1 MFIMPRTCKSYIE
14 SKLLSEEE
22 KEIFSKGIS
31 KEADDIIKK
40 YMLDKNGKVAPTTT
54 KESWLKYKPLLKD
67 YLTIEE
73 RLFYLLT
80 YVASEM
86 MWIST
91 SKELIEIALQ
101 LINK

>member
-1 MFIMPRTCKSYIE
+1 MKGTINM
-14 SKLLSEEE
+14 
-22 KEIFSKGIS
+22 EILV
-31 KEADDIIKK
+31 D
-40 YMLDKNGKVAPTTT
+40 NGKVKLYKKNDDYILELWSSST
-54 KESWLKYKPLLKD
+54 KHPDYVKSLSSYEKISKPLLKD

-91 SKELIEIALQ
+91 SKELLEIALQ

>member
-1 MFIMPRTCKSYIE
+1 MEIVVDNNGIKLYNNGNDYVLELWSSSTKHPDYVKTLSSY
-14 SKLLSEEE
+14 E
-22 KEIFSKGIS
+22 KIS
-31 KEADDIIKK
+31 
-40 YMLDKNGKVAPTTT
+40 
-54 KESWLKYKPLLKD
+54 KPLLKD

-101 LINK
+101 LIERK

>member
-1 MFIMPRTCKSYIE
+1 MEILVDNGRVKLYKNNDDYILE
-14 SKLLSEEE
+14 LWSSSTKHPDYVKTLLSYE
-22 KEIFSKGIS
+22 KIS
-31 KEADDIIKK
+31 
-40 YMLDKNGKVAPTTT
+40 
-54 KESWLKYKPLLKD
+54 KPLLKD

-86 MWIST
+86 MWITT

>member
-1 MFIMPRTCKSYIE
+1 MVLSDTKGNSMDNMEMIVNTVNVKLYKKDDDYILELWSSSTKHPDYVKTLSSY
-14 SKLLSEEE
+14 E
-22 KEIFSKGIS
+22 KIS
-31 KEADDIIKK
+31 
-40 YMLDKNGKVAPTTT
+40 
-54 KESWLKYKPLLKD
+54 KPLLKD
-67 YLTIEE
+67 YLSIEE

-91 SKELIEIALQ
+91 SKKLIEIALQ

>member
-1 MFIMPRTCKSYIE
+1 MENMEILFNNNRVKLYKKDDDYVLELWSSSTKHPDYVKTLSSY
-14 SKLLSEEE
+14 E
-22 KEIFSKGIS
+22 KIS
-31 KEADDIIKK
+31 
-40 YMLDKNGKVAPTTT
+40 
-54 KESWLKYKPLLKD
+54 KPLLKD

>member
-1 MFIMPRTCKSYIE
+1 MEMVIDT
-14 SKLLSEEE
+14 
-22 KEIFSKGIS
+22 
-31 KEADDIIKK
+31 
-40 YMLDKNGKVAPTTT
+40 GKVKLYNKDNDYVLELWSSST
-54 KESWLKYKPLLKD
+54 KHPDYVKTLSSYEKISKPLLKD

-91 SKELIEIALQ
+91 SKELIEIALD
-101 LINK
+101 LLKR

>member
-1 MFIMPRTCKSYIE
+1 MKGTINM
-14 SKLLSEEE
+14 
-22 KEIFSKGIS
+22 EILV
-31 KEADDIIKK
+31 D
-40 YMLDKNGKVAPTTT
+40 NGKVKLYKKNDDYILELWSSST
-54 KESWLKYKPLLKD
+54 KHPDYVKSLSSYEKISKPLLKD

-86 MWIST
+86 MWINT
-91 SKELIEIALQ
+91 SKELLEIALQ

>member
-1 MFIMPRTCKSYIE
+1 MKGKINM
-14 SKLLSEEE
+14 
-22 KEIFSKGIS
+22 EILV
-31 KEADDIIKK
+31 D
-40 YMLDKNGKVAPTTT
+40 NGKVKLYKKDDDYILELWSSST
-54 KESWLKYKPLLKD
+54 KHPDYIKTLSSYEKISKPLLKD

-86 MWIST
+86 MWITT

>member
-1 MFIMPRTCKSYIE
+1 MDNIEMIVNTKKVKLYKNDDDYILELWGASTKHPDYRKS
-14 SKLLSEEE
+14 LSSYE
-22 KEIFSKGIS
+22 KIS
-31 KEADDIIKK
+31 
-40 YMLDKNGKVAPTTT
+40 
-54 KESWLKYKPLLKD
+54 KPLLKD

-91 SKELIEIALQ
+91 SKELLNIALQ

>member
-1 MFIMPRTCKSYIE
+1 ME
-14 SKLLSEEE
+14 
-22 KEIFSKGIS
+22 
-31 KEADDIIKK
+31 
-40 YMLDKNGKVAPTTT
+40 MLVDNGKVKLYNKDDDYILELWSSST
-54 KESWLKYKPLLKD
+54 KHPDYVKALSSYEKISKPLLKD

-91 SKELIEIALQ
+91 SKELIKIALQ
-101 LINK
+101 LIEKDN

>member
-1 MFIMPRTCKSYIE
+1 MEMIVNTNKVKLYSKDNDYILE
-14 SKLLSEEE
+14 LWSSSTKHPDYVKRLSDYE
-22 KEIFSKGIS
+22 KIS
-31 KEADDIIKK
+31 
-40 YMLDKNGKVAPTTT
+40 
-54 KESWLKYKPLLKD
+54 KPLLKD

-91 SKELIEIALQ
+91 SKELIQIALQ
-101 LINK
+101 LISK